1 MCPESPIFEL
11 FLHII
16 MRTLQSILSLQ
27 QTTLRGLVAK
37 VETDRRKLLP
47 DSAMTI
53 LHSMLWIVLGLH
65 YTVHVHPGGLLK
77 LGNQEHMS
85 LLRNSPLTQSCSSEQ
100 TDKPPDGFVSPVVV
114 APAATAARHPRCEL
128 PDTDQQ
134 AAQSSQK
141 PPPLPPCYNTT
152 ACLLS
157 PIDSERAEAAFENNE
172 EKENKRL
179 LARDKSGNIV
189 SAYKYQYSILAE
201 EALRTLMSCVGL
213 SVKLASSGA
222 DSSSSSFS
230 SNRGNPAA
238 DTLQERLRILQTES
252 IIHVARY
259 RLNDAP
265 VSCSWK
271 NIDFCIW
278 LICFK
283 RFWNTA
289 PNTVENDRFAS
300 LTIACMLAR
309 STDFVSFPAAQP
321 SVVLVQLQSASLTA
335 IVPITMRL
343 LERCRNDLQALGL
356 FLLWQAVDATPP
368 GIAAT
373 FLNWL
378 LPHLYNYL
386 EYVLCSLVDFLLLSP
401 FFLCSTLHIIG

>member
-1 MCPESPIFEL
+1 VGVSMCPESPIFEL

-114 APAATAARHPRCEL
+114 APAVTAARHPRCEL
-128 PDTDQQ
+128 QDTDQQ

-141 PPPLPPCYNTT
+141 PPPLPPCYSTT

-172 EKENKRL
+172 EEENKRL

-265 VSCSWK
+265 VSCS
-271 NIDFCIW
+271 
-278 LICFK
+278 
-283 RFWNTA
+283 
-289 PNTVENDRFAS
+289 
-300 LTIACMLAR
+300 
-309 STDFVSFPAAQP
+309 
-321 SVVLVQLQSASLTA
+321 
-335 IVPITMRL
+335 
-343 LERCRNDLQALGL
+343 
-356 FLLWQAVDATPP
+356 
-368 GIAAT
+368 
-373 FLNWL
+373 
-378 LPHLYNYL
+378 
-386 EYVLCSLVDFLLLSP
+386 
-401 FFLCSTLHIIG
+401 